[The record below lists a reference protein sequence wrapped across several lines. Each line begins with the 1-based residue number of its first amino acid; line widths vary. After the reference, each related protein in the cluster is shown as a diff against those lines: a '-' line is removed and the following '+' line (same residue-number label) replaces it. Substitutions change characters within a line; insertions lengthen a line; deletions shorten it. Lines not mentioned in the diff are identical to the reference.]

1 MADWDAAIGSDVYVV
16 LDQFEE
22 YFLYHEGETAGPFE
36 ELAEIA
42 PAAGDMRANF
52 LIGIREDA
60 LAQLDAF
67 KAQIPNLFAN
77 TLRLDR
83 LDRRAGEAAIVGPIE
98 RYNRLCPASEPV
110 SRSSRSSSTR
120 SSTRSPP
127 AAIDLGPLGPR
138 RRRGRGRR
146 GTDRGAV
153 PPARARAT
161 VGRRARARSPL
172 ASGSP
177 RSRELGGAAR
187 IVEEHLERAMS
198 MLSPEEQDAAA
209 AMYNHLVTPS
219 GTKIA
224 HRAGDLARYA
234 SVDEA
239 QAGTVL
245 DRLARERIVRAGEDG
260 AAGPRYEIFH
270 DVLADAVLAWRT
282 RHEADR
288 RLEEERREGAR
299 RHRRL
304 LALAGG
310 ALVVVAV
317 LAGVA
322 AYALSQRGSA
332 QDNAREAE
340 ASAREAEA
348 NDQAA
353 LAEATVPTSPERSLS
368 LAVQAS
374 ESAHT
379 PRWRTHSGA
388 R

>member
-1 MADWDAAIGSDVYVV
+1 
-16 LDQFEE
+16 
-22 YFLYHEGETAGPFE
+22 
-36 ELAEIA
+36 
-42 PAAGDMRANF
+42 
-52 LIGIREDA
+52 
-60 LAQLDAF
+60 
-67 KAQIPNLFAN
+67 
-77 TLRLDR
+77 
-83 LDRRAGEAAIVGPIE
+83 
-98 RYNRLCPASEPV
+98 
-110 SRSSRSSSTR
+110 
-120 SSTRSPP
+120 
-127 AAIDLGPLGPR
+127 
-138 RRRGRGRR
+138 
-146 GTDRGAV
+146 
-153 PPARARAT
+153 
-161 VGRRARARSPL
+161 
-172 ASGSP
+172 
-177 RSRELGGAAR
+177 
-187 IVEEHLERAMS
+187 
-198 MLSPEEQDAAA
+198 
-209 AMYNHLVTPS
+209 MYNHLVTPS

-245 DRLARERIVRAGEDG
+245 DRLARERIIRAAENG
-260 AAGPRYEIFH
+260 AAGPQYEIFH

-282 RHEADR
+282 QHEADR

-310 ALVVVAV
+310 SLVVVAV
-317 LAGVA
+317 LASVA

-340 ASAREAEA
+340 ASAREAAA

-379 PRWRTHSGA
+379 PTVENALRSALRALRTTKVIDVGYPVANLTFSPDGELLAAAPDRRAEDSCGSMQATALGCSERGGA
-388 R
+388 QTCRSAPAVAGGHRRDVARSYPM